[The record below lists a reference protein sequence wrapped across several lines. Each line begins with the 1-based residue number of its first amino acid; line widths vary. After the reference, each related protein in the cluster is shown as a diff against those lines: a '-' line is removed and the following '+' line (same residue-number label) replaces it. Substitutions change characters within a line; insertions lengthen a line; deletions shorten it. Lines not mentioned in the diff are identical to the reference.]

1 MIKTL
6 REHKKELERQYKFLS
21 DLTSSIED
29 EILIANDRI
38 ERLERLRSDIIEKT
52 GGIVNQ
58 LEEVVHAIEKTQ
70 QEIKE
75 QKAIRKANFEEAY
88 TQQQQKLAHV
98 LSSKDFIWQVAKKLP
113 DIPKRKIRKIVMT
126 DVFRTFIIKN
136 SLTNRLIRAH
146 DTNQPISEDFLEK
159 ISKEIMYLINP
170 EESLT

>member
-21 DLTSSIED
+21 ELKFSIAKD
-29 EILIANDRI
+29 I
-38 ERLERLRSDIIEKT
+38 ERLQMQRCNITAEMEWIS
-52 GGIVNQ
+52 NQ
-58 LEEVVHAIEKTQ
+58 LQEVIHTIAETQ
-70 QEIKE
+70 QEIEE

-159 ISKEIMYLINP
+159 ISKKIMYLINP
-170 EESLT
+170 EEPLT

>member
-21 DLTSSIED
+21 ELKFSIAKD
-29 EILIANDRI
+29 I
-38 ERLERLRSDIIEKT
+38 ERLQMQRCNITAEMEWIS
-52 GGIVNQ
+52 NQ
-58 LEEVVHAIEKTQ
+58 LQEVIHTIAETQ
-70 QEIKE
+70 QEIEE
-75 QKAIRKANFEEAY
+75 QRALRKANFEEAY

-113 DIPKRKIRKIVMT
+113 DIPKRKIRKIVMS

-170 EESLT
+170 EEPLT

>member
-21 DLTSSIED
+21 KFSIAKD
-29 EILIANDRI
+29 I
-38 ERLERLRSDIIEKT
+38 ERLQMQRCNITAEMEWIS
-52 GGIVNQ
+52 NQ
-58 LEEVVHAIEKTQ
+58 LQEVIHTIAETQ
-70 QEIKE
+70 QEIEE
-75 QKAIRKANFEEAY
+75 QRALRKANFEEAY

-113 DIPKRKIRKIVMT
+113 DIPKRKIRKIVMS

-170 EESLT
+170 EEPLT